1 MLLDRPGQ
9 MPALDRQ
16 SQIST
21 PAWFEKSGARHL
33 QSSRL
38 CRAGYALVPLPA
50 SGNRGEVDVRMSPA
64 ISARRPQ
71 TLFWGRFFL
80 RLKARRLDW
89 TRQINRPINY
99 NFASMRSFES
109 LSERE

>member
-71 TLFWGRFFL
+71 TLFWGRFFF
-80 RLKARRLDW
+80 AIEGSPAGLDPPN
-89 TRQINRPINY
+89 QSADKLQFCLY
-99 NFASMRSFES
+99 AQ
-109 LSERE
+109 L